1 MADQNV
7 SDVSDPCQILV
18 KDKATGQKRICGAV
32 FPSLRAHLK
41 SHNKDYGFKWS
52 VARYKKEFPEFSLG
66 KPMYVPPPEAQE
78 KWKAAR
84 DKGNAN
90 IKAAKDDLKQEPEPK
105 EKVPGQR
112 DSMVNPQYYIDVDK
126 RFEELWDQV
135 NRDLPAR
142 QFAMEAARAEQR
154 IEEINRRYDSS
165 LARGDYKKCNAL
177 RVELQALHKTLKEC
191 MDFLDLTVKN
201 RREKNQL
208 GNDTVAQLVS
218 NFGGTLRRM
227 SPEKQQTF
235 YNRVK
240 EVRRIQAERARLKAQ
255 ELLDEQIDEV
265 VEAKPMTDG
274 DYDKELSKFIERA
287 KSS

>member
-1 MADQNV
+1 MADDNV
-7 SDVSDPCQILV
+7 KEVSDPCQVLV
-18 KDKATGQKRICGAV
+18 KGANGQKVICGAV

-52 VARYKKEFPEFSLG
+52 VQRYKKEFPEFSLG
-66 KPMYVPPPEAQE
+66 KPMFVPSPEAQA

-84 DKGNAN
+84 EKGNEN
-90 IKAAKDDLKQEPEPK
+90 KRAAKEDLKQEPK

-112 DSMVNPQYYIDVDK
+112 DSMVNPQYYVDVDK

-135 NRDLPAR
+135 NRDVPAR

-154 IEEINRRYDSS
+154 IEEINRRYDSTF
-165 LARGDYKKCNAL
+165 ARGDYKRCNAL
-177 RVELQALHKTLKEC
+177 MRELQAQQDILKDC
-191 MDFLDLTVKN
+191 MNFLDLTVKN

-208 GNDTVAQLVS
+208 GNDTVSQLVS

-265 VEAKPMTDG
+265 IEAKPMTDS
-274 DYDKELSKFIERA
+274 DYDKELSRFIERA

>member
-1 MADQNV
+1 MADENV
-7 SDVSDPCQILV
+7 SEVSDPCQILV
-18 KDKATGQKRICGAV
+18 KDKATGQKRICGSV

-90 IKAAKDDLKQEPEPK
+90 IKAAKEDLEQPVKPD
-105 EKVPGQR
+105 KVPGQR

-154 IEEINRRYDSS
+154 IEEINRRYDSMF
-165 LARGDYKKCNAL
+165 ARGDYKRCNDL
-177 RVELQALHKTLKEC
+177 MRELQAQQKILKDC